1 MLLCQMFTLCLGIQA
16 QELDIWIVQI
26 PALLLIGF
34 VLGKFWAFLIL
45 LPYL

>member
-1 MLLCQMFTLCLGIQA
+1 MFTLCLGIQA

-34 VLGKFWAFLIL
+34 ENSEPFSFCSLICKIGIIL
-45 LPYL
+45 